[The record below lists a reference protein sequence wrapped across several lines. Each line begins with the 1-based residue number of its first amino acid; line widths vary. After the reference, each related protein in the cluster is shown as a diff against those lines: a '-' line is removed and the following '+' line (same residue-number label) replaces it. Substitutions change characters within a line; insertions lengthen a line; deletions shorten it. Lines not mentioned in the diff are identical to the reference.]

1 MEKKKLGRG
10 IGLVAVL
17 IGIFCTLF
25 LVAGARPAAAG
36 NISVLLDGKPLNFD
50 IMPQIV
56 NGRLMVPMRN
66 IFEPLGFTV
75 TWQQE
80 TQSVNAIKNGL
91 TVELKIGD
99 STAMDGTKQITLDS
113 PPVVIDGR
121 TLVPLRFVAEAAGD
135 YVSWDGD
142 NQIVRISTNPQTPP
156 TGTPAAQGNYQ
167 PGQQLVLVDKVTT
180 TAKIEIDMDADALTA
195 PAQVSLYAVSASVFR
210 LVLGAEP
217 IVDNTPGIEGI
228 TGAHIVAKYIE
239 TGSIYMRRP
248 VMEANGEMTD
258 DTVYFSTDADGNN
271 TITSCVKVA
280 EQDTNLAVNDATDQQ
295 WSQVDAVY

>member
-195 PAQVSLYAVSASVFR
+195 PAKSASTQYLPVSSVWSWGPSR
-210 LVLGAEP
+210 LSTTLPALRELLAP
-217 IVDNTPGIEGI
+217 TSWQNTSRP
-228 TGAHIVAKYIE
+228 APYI
-239 TGSIYMRRP
+239 
-248 VMEANGEMTD
+248 
-258 DTVYFSTDADGNN
+258 
-271 TITSCVKVA
+271 
-280 EQDTNLAVNDATDQQ
+280 
-295 WSQVDAVY
+295 